1 MTWEVLTTEDVLNQF
16 TVAEA
21 SAIRSTMGSG
31 SGSGLPF
38 VNIDDKVIRV
48 VDEVRGYISAGGY
61 ALDETSDPRTIP
73 LSLFED
79 AIAIVRW
86 RLLITLPAFKQ
97 LQTEERKQAFEAAIV
112 KLLLIA
118 QQKFALD
125 PPTPST
131 LSSTGLWNSEN
142 KILMR
147 SHPIPRPGTQFQPQT
162 NTYANPNAPLD
173 SSLTQTSGSLVVD
186 TTYQIVLY
194 VSGDDFTNVGGTNS
208 TGVVFVATGTTPTVW
223 SNGSQLQSL

>member
-38 VNIDDKVIRV
+38 VNIDDKVVRV
-48 VDEVRGYISAGGY
+48 VDEVRGYIAAGGY
-61 ALDETSDPRTIP
+61 ELDDTSDPRTIP

-79 AIAIVRW
+79 AISIVRW
-86 RLLITLPAFKQ
+86 RLLITLPAFLQ
-97 LQTEERKQAFEAAIV
+97 LQSEGRKLAYEEALK

-125 PPTPST
+125 PPTPSPLPT
-131 LSSTGLWNSEN
+131 AGLWNSEN

-147 SHPIPRPGTQFQPQT
+147 SHPIPRPGAQFTPQT
-162 NTYANPNAPLD
+162 NTYANPNAPE
-173 SSLTQTSGSLVVD
+173 D
-186 TTYQIVLY
+186 TTN
-194 VSGDDFTNVGGTNS
+194 DE
-208 TGVVFVATGTTPTVW
+208 
-223 SNGSQLQSL
+223 

>member
-48 VDEVRGYISAGGY
+48 VDEVRGYIAAGGY

-86 RLLITLPAFKQ
+86 RLLIVLPAFKQ
-97 LQTEERKQAFEAAIV
+97 LQTEERHDAYKDAIA
-112 KLLLIA
+112 KLMMIA
-118 QQKFALD
+118 QQKFALE
-125 PPTPST
+125 PPTPDT
-131 LSSTGLWNSEN
+131 LPTAGLWNSEN

-147 SHPIPRPGTQFQPQT
+147 SHPVPRPGAQFTPQT
-162 NTYANPNAPLD
+162 NTYANPDAPE
-173 SSLTQTSGSLVVD
+173 D
-186 TTYQIVLY
+186 TTN
-194 VSGDDFTNVGGTNS
+194 D
-208 TGVVFVATGTTPTVW
+208 P
-223 SNGSQLQSL
+223 